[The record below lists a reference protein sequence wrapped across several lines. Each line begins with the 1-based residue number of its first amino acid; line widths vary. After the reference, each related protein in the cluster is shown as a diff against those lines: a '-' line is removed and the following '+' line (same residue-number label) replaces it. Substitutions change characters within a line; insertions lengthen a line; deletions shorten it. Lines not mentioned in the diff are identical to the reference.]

1 MKINK
6 IVDIFHQNVNI
17 LLHTKKSSEIRKSD
31 TIEHKKPNQ
40 QKNKKVDQKQN
51 KKNSNKR
58 I

>member
-6 IVDIFHQNVNI
+6 IVDIFHQNANI
-17 LLHTKKSSEIRKSD
+17 LLHTKKSSEITKSE

-40 QKNKKVDQKQN
+40 QKNKKVESKTKQKN
-51 KKNSNKR
+51 NNKR